1 MTKVMKV
8 EGMMCGMC
16 ESHVAEALR
25 KVPGVQ
31 SAKASRSKKEA
42 RVVCDGDVADQALL
56 AAVNAT
62 GYEASDVRTEE
73 DRPKKGLFGFGK
85 K

>member
-8 EGMMCGMC
+8 EGMMCAMC

-42 RVVCDGDVADQALL
+42 RVVCGEDVGTK
-56 AAVNAT
+56 VN
-62 GYEASDVRTEE
+62 
-73 DRPKKGLFGFGK
+73 
-85 K
+85 